1 MNAHHA
7 VVDLA
12 AVAVVLSAH
21 AHRMSAAL
29 GRARLVDAADRCGMG
44 VLPGDDL
51 LAAVAEFFF
60 IPLDRFEKAL

>member
-12 AVAVVLSAH
+12 AVAVVLPAR
-21 AHRMSAAL
+21 AHRLLAAL
-29 GRARLVDAADRCGMG
+29 GRARLVDAADGLGMG
-44 VLPGDDL
+44 LLLGDDL